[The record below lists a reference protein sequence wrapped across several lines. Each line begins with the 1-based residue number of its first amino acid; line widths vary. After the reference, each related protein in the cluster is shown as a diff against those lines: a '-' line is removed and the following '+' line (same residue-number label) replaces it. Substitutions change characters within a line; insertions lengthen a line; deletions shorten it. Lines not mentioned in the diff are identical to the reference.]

1 MPFDYRID
9 LSAFPNE
16 LINLK
21 IIVLFERK
29 YLYVRFLSKFCAVY
43 VNHSVFLNLGI
54 PISYQIYQYSKENPN
69 TGGVG

>member
-1 MPFDYRID
+1 MLNSASIFDYRID

-29 YLYVRFLSKFCAVY
+29 YLYVRLLSKFCAVY
-43 VNHSVFLNLGI
+43 VNHNAFLNLGI
-54 PISYQIYQYSKENPN
+54 PISYQIYQGKHKY
-69 TGGVG
+69 